1 MIIVMSSKSPLC
13 TLFHAWY
20 GPFRYQEY
28 QLQDKL
34 ANAVFN
40 FNFRYELMSS
50 CWKENPLMRPAFS
63 QIAQQLKNF
72 LREVKVINGCIQKL
86 SISSL
91 PFAFLKIISALF
103 FLLPFINYASLYPSM
118 DPSVTLSV
126 LLINLLSPTAAIHSS
141 IRKHSH
147 PNKLKQR
154 LNRN

>member
-103 FLLPFINYASLYPSM
+103 FLLLFIHLCFPSPFHGSLCHSVSSSDKPFISNCSYP
-118 DPSVTLSV
+118 L
-126 LLINLLSPTAAIHSS
+126 IHS
-141 IRKHSH
+141 
-147 PNKLKQR
+147 
-154 LNRN
+154 